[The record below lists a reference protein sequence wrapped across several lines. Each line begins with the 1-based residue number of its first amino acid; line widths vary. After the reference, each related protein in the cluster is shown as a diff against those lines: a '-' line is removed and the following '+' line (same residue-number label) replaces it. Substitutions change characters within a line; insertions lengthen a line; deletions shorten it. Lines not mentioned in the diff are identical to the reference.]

1 MADYSFSPQF
11 ANLSGLQPLPALDVT
26 RGAALQFQPLQQ
38 IEVPS
43 ARPELVTQSI
53 AGAISNIAQGTLGG
67 ITAKWEK
74 KEAEEKEKRRFAQE
88 LLLEEAK
95 QKTKNKQFLD
105 ELKLK
110 IASEHGL
117 EADVSERMA
126 AVEEAAQRLGMV
138 NPSGEVAETI
148 PRRQKPTIDSDF
160 VTPTPIEQP
169 TAYFVD
175 EGTPKETALRI
186 DAETPLPEMQ
196 GLTVPSAVAAPPL
209 EEISIPSPNVQ
220 LASTQGLALSE
231 LPVAPVSQPVLTEVP
246 SATSYQQQELPSDP
260 KSPRS
265 LSGALFN
272 PQDASAA
279 YDAAAKL
286 TSPYWKVVPEQD
298 PRTKRWFLRQENT
311 SAEVEKAQAE
321 AERLGISKE
330 ELVLKQRA
338 AERDAAKSELERI
351 DAQRKI
357 LKEDKSLFKT
367 QKNNIQQEAN
377 KLSFIDRAIE
387 GIESDKDI
395 VGIMSQYYL
404 GAEKMP
410 FVPGT
415 YKEWAIVAKNLGFD
429 VPANKIQK
437 IVDIQENLRT
447 IEANLGWQAF
457 AQMKELSP
465 SGSAG
470 VGGLTEGERQSLERI
485 PGSLSITQSP
495 ENLLSNLYNL
505 KNGAIKTIANA
516 SDEVNQIDPTFKK
529 PLISRLKF
537 NPDDDA
543 KIKQIND
550 ALQKATPQQKQS
562 QNYKNAVEKLEMLLR
577 QKDRIEEFNKQFGS
591 NY

>member
-11 ANLSGLQPLPALDVT
+11 ANLAGLQPLPAVDVT

-43 ARPELVTQSI
+43 ARPELVTESI
-53 AGAISNIAQGTLGG
+53 AGAISNIAQGALGG
-67 ITAKWEK
+67 ITARYEK
-74 KEAEEKEKRRFAQE
+74 KEAEEKEKRQFAQE

-126 AVEEAAQRLGMV
+126 AVDEAAQRLGMV

-148 PRRQKPTIDSDF
+148 PRRQKPS
-160 VTPTPIEQP
+160 VTPVPVEPELPSAIPVGGWTPESESKDFTTQ
-169 TAYFVD
+169 V
-175 EGTPKETALRI
+175 
-186 DAETPLPEMQ
+186 AETEVAPQIPIP
-196 GLTVPSAVAAPPL
+196 TAVAAPTL

-220 LASTQGLALSE
+220 PASTQGLALSE
-231 LPVAPVSQPVLTEVP
+231 LPVAPVSQPALTEVT
-246 SATSYQQQELPSDP
+246 SATPYQQQELPSDP

-357 LKEDKSLFKT
+357 LKEDKSLLKT